1 MATPAEL
8 LDNMVPV
15 SAFSRG
21 KAAQAFSSASNS
33 TPVIVLKNN
42 APYRVITTPDEYAY
56 LSEVEADMVLMAEA
70 MARLTANQDAGSVP
84 AEEVYAEL
92 GIALE
97 DVDAIETWSWRDVGA
112 VVPSRSS
119 GGSSRIGRIPA
130 YTRGEGD
137 RQSAVESSSLIRRGI
152 RKTSWEPALVPV
164 ERPDESEIE
173 VGWHPDRVQA

>member
-97 DVDAIETWSWRDVGA
+97 DVDAIEDVEA

-152 RKTSWEPALVPV
+152 RKTSWEQALVPV
-164 ERPDESEIE
+164 ERPDKSEIE

>member
-21 KAAQAFSSASNS
+21 KAAQAFSSATNS

-70 MARLTANQDAGSVP
+70 MARLTANQDAAYVP
-84 AEEVYAEL
+84 AEKVYADL
-92 GIALE
+92 GIAPE
-97 DVDAIETWSWRDVGA
+97 DIIDVDDVEL
-112 VVPSRSS
+112 S
-119 GGSSRIGRIPA
+119 
-130 YTRGEGD
+130 
-137 RQSAVESSSLIRRGI
+137 
-152 RKTSWEPALVPV
+152 
-164 ERPDESEIE
+164 
-173 VGWHPDRVQA
+173 

>member
-56 LSEVEADMVLMAEA
+56 LSEVEADMVLMA
-70 MARLTANQDAGSVP
+70 RLTANQDAGSVP

-97 DVDAIETWSWRDVGA
+97 DVDAIEDVELA
-112 VVPSRSS
+112 
-119 GGSSRIGRIPA
+119 
-130 YTRGEGD
+130 
-137 RQSAVESSSLIRRGI
+137 
-152 RKTSWEPALVPV
+152 
-164 ERPDESEIE
+164 
-173 VGWHPDRVQA
+173 